1 MFEYGSGVVEIT
13 CAAVKLAPTAT
24 GTFGSLR
31 ND

>member
-24 GTFGSLR
+24 GTFR
-31 ND
+31 FAAE